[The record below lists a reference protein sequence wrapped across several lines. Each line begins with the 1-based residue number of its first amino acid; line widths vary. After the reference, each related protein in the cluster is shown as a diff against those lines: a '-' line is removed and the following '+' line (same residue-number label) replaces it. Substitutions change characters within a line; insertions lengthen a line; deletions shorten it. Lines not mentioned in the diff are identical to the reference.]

1 MIEIEGLSDLTKN
14 LDTLAR
20 NAQALDG
27 EHHLNFGE
35 LFPDRFM
42 SAYTDFE
49 STQEMLDASGLHGDT
64 EEEIKAIFQGQEWND
79 FVARRTRFSGW
90 EEMMQ
95 KAVGEWTSERLH
107 RGLT

>member
-14 LDTLAR
+14 LDTLKR

-42 SAYTDFE
+42 SAYTDFR
-49 STQEMLDASGLHGDT
+49 SMQEMVDASGMDGET
-64 EEEIKAIFQGQEWND
+64 EDEIKGIFSSQEWSD
-79 FVARRTRFSGW
+79 FVSKRTTFSGW

-95 KAVGEWTSERLH
+95 KGVGEWTSRRLH
-107 RGLT
+107 RGLK